1 MNPKR
6 PGAIL
11 RDKVN
16 ERRGLMVPG
25 ASNALAA
32 RVIQDL
38 GFEAVYLTG
47 AGITNTFYG
56 LPDLGFITLG
66 DLAQHTA
73 ATRDAVDLPIIVDAD
88 TGFGNEL
95 NVRHTVRTLERA
107 GANAIQLEDQVMPKK
122 CGHFNDKSV
131 VSKAEAASRIKA
143 AVDSRHSDDFLIIAR
158 TDARAVE
165 GFEEALAR
173 AEAFIEAGADITFV
187 EAPVSV
193 EELRRIPQAL
203 PVPQLVNIVIGGK
216 TPTLDAAEFGRM
228 GFGLVLYA
236 NAALQGAVQGMNAAL
251 SQLRDTGRL
260 DEDSGLVASFA
271 QRQRLVQ
278 KDLLDGIA
286 LSYKR

>member
-1 MNPKR
+1 MTIR
-6 PGAIL
+6 L
-11 RDKVN
+11 DDD
-16 ERRGLMVPG
+16 L
-25 ASNALAA
+25 ALARTLAAHADLISMRRFTAQDFTVTTKPDRTPVTEADRAAELIILAALA
-32 RVIQDL
+32 RFAPGVPVIAD
-38 GFEAVYLTG
+38 G
-47 AGITNTFYG
+47 
-56 LPDLGFITLG
+56 
-66 DLAQHTA
+66 
-73 ATRDAVDLPIIVDAD
+73 D
-88 TGFGNEL
+88 TGYGGLL
-95 NVRHTVRTLERA
+95 NMRHTVQGYEQA
-107 GANAIQLEDQVMPKK
+107 GAAAIQIEDQEFPKK
-122 CGHFNDKSV
+122 CGHTPNRRVIPMEDMVRKIRV
-131 VSKAEAASRIKA
+131 AVEARASK
-143 AVDSRHSDDFLIIAR
+143 DFLIIAR